1 VRPKI
6 VLDSF
11 ALLAYLNKEDGFEKV
26 RKVLAKAQE
35 SGDCVLMNE
44 INVGETFYILYRERG
59 PEKAEYFLDTIL
71 AGLPVEMVGNSLEN
85 VIDAA
90 RIKAQYPLLF
100 ANCFAAATAQREK
113 AALITGDPEFSNIEH
128 IVKIDWISKQ

>member
-1 VRPKI
+1 MRPKI

-26 RKVLAKAQE
+26 RKILAKAQE

-44 INVGETFYILYRERG
+44 INVGETFYVLYRERG

-90 RIKAQYPLLF
+90 RIKAQYPLSF
-100 ANCFAAATAQREK
+100 ADCFAAATAQREK
-113 AALITGDPEFSNIEH
+113 AALVTGDPEFSNI
-128 IVKIDWISKQ
+128 INF

>member
-1 VRPKI
+1 MRPKI

-26 RKVLAKAQE
+26 RKILAKAQE
-35 SGDCVLMNE
+35 AGDCVLMNE
-44 INVGETFYILYRERG
+44 ITIGETFYILYRERG

-90 RIKAQYPLLF
+90 RIKAQYPLSF
-100 ANCFAAATAQREK
+100 ADCFAAATAQREK
-113 AALITGDPEFSNIEH
+113 AALVTGDPEFSNIEH
-128 IVKIDWISKQ
+128 MVKIDWISKQ

>member
-1 VRPKI
+1 MRPKI

-44 INVGETFYILYRERG
+44 INVGETFYVLYRERG

-90 RIKAQYPLLF
+90 RIKAQYPLSF
-100 ANCFAAATAQREK
+100 ADCFAAATAQREK
-113 AALITGDPEFSNIEH
+113 TALVTGDPEFSNIEH
-128 IVKIDWISKQ
+128 IVKIDWISKK

>member
-1 VRPKI
+1 MRPKI

-26 RKVLAKAQE
+26 RKILAKAQE

-44 INVGETFYILYRERG
+44 INVGETFYVLYRERG

-90 RIKAQYPLLF
+90 RIKAQYPLSF
-100 ANCFAAATAQREK
+100 ADCFAAATAQREK
-113 AALITGDPEFSNIEH
+113 AALVTGDPEFSNIEH
-128 IVKIDWISKQ
+128 MVKIDWISKQ

>member
-1 VRPKI
+1 MRPKI

-35 SGDCVLMNE
+35 SGGTVLMNE
-44 INVGETFYILYRERG
+44 INVGETFYILYKERG

-71 AGLPVEMVGNSLEN
+71 AGLPVEKIGNSLEN

-90 RIKAQYPLLF
+90 RIKAQHPLSF
-100 ANCFAAATAQREK
+100 ADCFAVATAQREK
-113 AALITGDPEFSNIEH
+113 AVIMTGDPEFRSIEH
-128 IVKIDWISKQ
+128 MVKIDWISKK